1 MLTIV
6 FMAYSF
12 CYIFILQSDMLAY
25 LQHVLSEGHTT
36 YNRLVGS
43 LIVVF
48 LVFIIHAAVSAITR
62 LPEKLY
68 AFTFLPSALFLAVL
82 TDLIADYSLCKLLIY
97 LTVLVLTVLFYIK
110 TANSASS
117 HRRKSDSSSV
127 YISNVLILCI
137 MMVVVGLCGN
147 SNDKQHYELKMERL
161 LNESKYEEAVK
172 VGAKSLVSS
181 ERLTCLRAF
190 ALSKSGLLG
199 EKMFEYPVTSTE
211 NALLIPR
218 KDSTHMIF
226 HPDNIYKYLG
236 AFPGETSTSYQFL
249 HLISSQPDL
258 LKSRPQIKDYL
269 LTTALLRKNLDLFA
283 SEIKRFYDFSDS
295 TLVLP
300 KHYGEALVLYS
311 HLRTKPKVTY
321 NNTLTETNYKDFVE
335 FSEKH
340 KDRLTR
346 ANAVRQHYG
355 DTYWWFY
362 YYGKVCK

>member
-97 LTVLVLTVLFYIK
+97 LTVLVLTVLLYIK

-117 HRRKSDSSSV
+117 QRRKSDSSSV

-137 MMVVVGLCGN
+137 MMVVVI
-147 SNDKQHYELKMERL
+147 
-161 LNESKYEEAVK
+161 ATT
-172 VGAKSLVSS
+172 SS
-181 ERLTCLRAF
+181 I
-190 ALSKSGLLG
+190 
-199 EKMFEYPVTSTE
+199 M
-211 NALLIPR
+211 N
-218 KDSTHMIF
+218 
-226 HPDNIYKYLG
+226 
-236 AFPGETSTSYQFL
+236 
-249 HLISSQPDL
+249 
-258 LKSRPQIKDYL
+258 
-269 LTTALLRKNLDLFA
+269 
-283 SEIKRFYDFSDS
+283 
-295 TLVLP
+295 
-300 KHYGEALVLYS
+300 
-311 HLRTKPKVTY
+311 
-321 NNTLTETNYKDFVE
+321 
-335 FSEKH
+335 
-340 KDRLTR
+340 
-346 ANAVRQHYG
+346 
-355 DTYWWFY
+355 
-362 YYGKVCK
+362 

>member
-97 LTVLVLTVLFYIK
+97 LAVLVLTVLLYIK

-117 HRRKSDSSSV
+117 QRRKSDSSSV

-211 NALLIPR
+211 NALLIPQ

-236 AFPGETSTSYQFL
+236 AFPVRTAINIGNQCFTNQT
-249 HLISSQPDL
+249 PDFTPKNV
-258 LKSRPQIKDYL
+258 KSGVFVL
-269 LTTALLRKNLDLFA
+269 FRKNADN
-283 SEIKRFYDFSDS
+283 
-295 TLVLP
+295 
-300 KHYGEALVLYS
+300 G
-311 HLRTKPKVTY
+311 
-321 NNTLTETNYKDFVE
+321 TELML
-335 FSEKH
+335 S
-340 KDRLTR
+340 RG
-346 ANAVRQHYG
+346 A
-355 DTYWWFY
+355 
-362 YYGKVCK
+362 